1 MKEQLAILLTTLK
14 AKVHIALSVVGAF
27 LLPLQG
33 LLILIGLM
41 IAIDTFTGV
50 YKARKKK
57 EKVTSRK
64 LSNVISKMLLY
75 QLTLLTFYILDVY
88 LLGEFVSIFTSIPLF
103 LTKLTAIILC
113 SIEVVSI
120 NENFTAITGKSLWT
134 QIKLILW
141 RAKELNDDYKAVGL
155 KPQDKAKPISDVTP
169 TSDEEDKV

>member
-1 MKEQLAILLTTLK
+1 MKEQLTILATTIASK
-14 AKVHIALSVVGAF
+14 AKVMIAVIGAF
-27 LLPLQG
+27 LMPIEPL
-33 LLILIGLM
+33 LVLIGAM
-41 IAIDTFTGV
+41 ILVDTITGV

-64 LSNVISKMLLY
+64 LSQVISKMFLY
-75 QLTLLTFYILDVY
+75 QLTVITFFLLDSY

-103 LTKLTAIILC
+103 LTKVSAILLA

-120 NENFTAITGKSLWT
+120 NENFTAITGKSLWK

-155 KPQDKAKPISDVTP
+155 KPQDKAKPTDDVTP
-169 TSDEEDKV
+169 TSGEEDKV